1 METVQKDITNID
13 DIQLLVNT
21 FYSKVR
27 ENEFIGPVFNERIA
41 DRWPDQLE
49 KMYRFWQTVLLD
61 DHTYFGAPFP
71 PHATMPIDQ
80 RHFDVWLG
88 IFRETVDDLFSGE
101 KADEIK
107 WRADKMALMFVSK
120 LNYYRNNSARPLV

>member
-1 METVQKDITNID
+1 MKTQKRDIENIE

-27 ENEFIGPVFNERIA
+27 KNDLIGPIFDGRIGG
-41 DRWPDQLE
+41 RWPEHLE
-49 KMYRFWQTVLLD
+49 KMYKFWQTVLLD

-80 RHFDVWLG
+80 SHFNVWLG
-88 IFRETVDDLFSGE
+88 IFKETVTELFSGE
-101 KADEIK
+101 IADEAK
-107 WRADKMALMFVSK
+107 WRADKMAVMFMSK
-120 LNYYRNNSARPLV
+120 LNYYRNNSAHPLA